1 MKYDFDIKKASM
13 ELLPPDKRYES
24 NKSLLWSLL
33 KPLQWIRDLV
43 FGSYYNGATAPAY
56 TAGTY
61 AYLAQ
66 VLYNRQVYMSLIDG
80 NTDAPT
86 TSNWML
92 IQDNFIGLKERI
104 LYNASKLVLEYALN
118 KQYSTTFRQPPST
131 SDIYLTNLSA
141 VVDGF
146 VVGATEAHSS
156 SVGQTTSSD
165 VIGSNWTFIYLTHF
179 QIHIPSALSC
189 MTAQIRS
196 YANQY
201 VPASIK
207 FTIVT
212 Y

>member
-1 MKYDFDIKKASM
+1 MKYDFDIKKASV
-13 ELLPPDKRYES
+13 EHLPPDKRS
-24 NKSLLWSLL
+24 ANNKSLLWSLL
-33 KPLQWIRDLV
+33 TPLQWIRDLI
-43 FGSYYNGATAPAY
+43 FGSYFNGATAPAY

-66 VLYNRQVYMSLIDG
+66 VLYNRQVFMSLIDG

-92 IQDNFIGLKERI
+92 IQDNFIGVKERI
-104 LYNASKLVLEYALN
+104 LYNASKLILEFALN
-118 KQYSTTFRQPPST
+118 KQYGTDFRQPPST
-131 SDIYLTNLSA
+131 SDIYITNLSA
-141 VVDGF
+141 VADGF
-146 VVGATEAHSS
+146 LVGDTEAHSS

-165 VIGSNWTFIYLTHF
+165 AIGSNWTFIYLTHF
-179 QIHIPSALSC
+179 QINIPSSLAS